1 MPIARDSHE
10 GWEKVVIVLTA
21 GFRFFEENPSY
32 VRLMRREA
40 LDGGAHLEGLD
51 LAVALQ
57 PLFDEAVGFLE
68 KEMRRG
74 HVPRATIPASCWS
87 PATAHCSRY
96 FSDAPFLGGLLGADP
111 LSPEMLRQRLDHVLD
126 FFRAAAAA
134 AVGCAAMPS
143 VQVGAVEVAYGV
155 EGEGAPLVLVHGTT
169 QSSGGLAPAGAA
181 AGTHVRGDH
190 AGAPGLGRDPR
201 PGGAL
206 EVADLAHQMVA
217 VADALGHERFHLA
230 GYSLGAVVAAE
241 AAAQVSARVRS
252 LTLLCGWATTDA
264 RMRFTFD
271 LWDRLLKADPE
282 LFARYAFADG
292 FTVAS
297 FELFGSTIEELLP
310 QMAASFAPGSDR
322 QLELDQRVD
331 IAHRLSAITAPTL
344 VVGALDDRWVDVRA
358 LPRAGRADPDGAA
371 RGAALRPCGAVSEV
385 VAEVSTMIA
394 AHATGR

>member
-1 MPIARDSHE
+1 
-10 GWEKVVIVLTA
+10 
-21 GFRFFEENPSY
+21 
-32 VRLMRREA
+32 
-40 LDGGAHLEGLD
+40 
-51 LAVALQ
+51 
-57 PLFDEAVGFLE
+57 
-68 KEMRRG
+68 
-74 HVPRATIPASCWS
+74 
-87 PATAHCSRY
+87 
-96 FSDAPFLGGLLGADP
+96 
-111 LSPEMLRQRLDHVLD
+111 
-126 FFRAAAAA
+126 
-134 AVGCAAMPS
+134 MPS

-155 EGEGAPLVLVHGTT
+155 EGEGAPLLLVHGTT
-169 QSSGGLAPAGAA
+169 QSRVAWLQLAPLL
-181 AGTHVRGDH
+181 
-190 AGAPGLGRDPR
+190 APTFEVIMPELPGSGETLD
-201 PGGAL
+201 PGGVL

-297 FELFGSTIEELLP
+297 FELFGASIEELLP
-310 QMAASFAPGSDR
+310 EMAASFATGSDR

-344 VVGALDDRWVDVRA
+344 VVGALDDRWVDVRHSRELA
-358 LPRAGRADPDGAA
+358 ERIPTA
-371 RGAALRPCGAVSEV
+371 RLVELPCGHVGPVSELV
-385 VAEVSTMIA
+385 VEVSTMIA